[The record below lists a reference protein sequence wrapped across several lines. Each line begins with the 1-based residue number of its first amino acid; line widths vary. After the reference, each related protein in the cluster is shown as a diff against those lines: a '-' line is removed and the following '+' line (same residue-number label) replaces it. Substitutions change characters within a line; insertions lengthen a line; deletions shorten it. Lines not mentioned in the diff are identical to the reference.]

1 MINESEYLRLP
12 ALMPCPC
19 CGGTGDYHR
28 LVAPP
33 MFYAGCVKCGMR
45 TADRNSPGAAGED
58 WNRRYTDGARIITL
72 NELSDAETA
81 YADADGDAAVWIE
94 VKDGKLYAALLRA
107 GIDFG
112 ETSVSELTGAG
123 IWEQWSVETI
133 TGEGVDWRIW
143 TQRPTDGDRAAAKW
157 DGPAWVSARM
167 RRAKERTDALLE
179 SLKKGNT

>member
-19 CGGTGDYHR
+19 CGGTGDYYR

-81 YADADGDAAVWIE
+81 YADVFGHAAVWVEI
-94 VKDGKLYAALLRA
+94 KDGALCATILRV
-107 GIDFG
+107 GIEFG
-112 ETSVSELTGAG
+112 ETTVSELMPTGT
-123 IWEQWSVETI
+123 WEPWSVATI
-133 TGEGVDWRIW
+133 AGEGVDWRIW

-157 DGPAWVSARM
+157 DGPAWMDARM

-179 SLKKGNT
+179 RLKNGE